1 MIPKQLLVVQ
11 TLQEMEVKMPIET
24 VLIVLII
31 AFIVAMI
38 IYLTYKNTYTGVMY
52 NPRFNLSLV
61 MITMIT
67 TIVMVVIGSNIS
79 VSLGMVGALSIIRF
93 RTAIK
98 DPRDTAFIFWCIV
111 SGLACGT
118 QNYTIVIVGSLF
130 ICIMLFIFN
139 RITKNDSKY
148 TLILKGS
155 GLEVSKVEEVLKGE
169 LKDFVSKGKY
179 ISKSSTELVYD
190 IKYRK
195 GRSEDSLSHKLAK
208 AGIDV
213 DVMNVVAS
221 NTDTMG

>member
-1 MIPKQLLVVQ
+1 MKKIIQ

-130 ICIMLFIFN
+130 ICIMLFVFN

-169 LKDFVSKGKY
+169 LKDYVSKGKY

-195 GRSEDSLSHKLAK
+195 GRTEDSLTHKLAK